1 MSSPTQ
7 ELRPSGRGGVWLGGS
22 VVVTNTRGGPE
33 VVRLYSKQEVARLLH
48 VSTRSVDRLRSG
60 GELKAVKVRGRV
72 RFRHRDVAAYVE
84 RGGSR

>member
-1 MSSPTQ
+1 M
-7 ELRPSGRGGVWLGGS
+7 
-22 VVVTNTRGGPE
+22 
-33 VVRLYSKQEVARLLH
+33 VRLYSKQEVARLLH